1 MAAIERAIRQRAVLE
16 RAIASCSE
24 DRMST
29 LAQRRRLDAEIRDLD
44 HEFDALMPTIVDGRA
59 PTF

>member
-1 MAAIERAIRQRAVLE
+1 
-16 RAIASCSE
+16 
-24 DRMST
+24 MST